1 MQVTRAL
8 MSKTSCLHE
17 PVVKKQRLSGLRVV
31 DVQFTLSYREF
42 LFHYDI
48 NSA

>member
-8 MSKTSCLHE
+8 MSKTSCPHE
-17 PVVKKQRLSGLRVV
+17 PVVKKQRLNGLRVV
-31 DVQFTLSYREF
+31 DVQLTLSYRE